1 MRTPV
6 RSSQFKRDVKKA
18 EKRGKQM
25 EKLRTLILLL
35 VQEQPLPEAYQDH
48 PLKGSWK
55 HHRGAHIEPDWI
67 LAYRIVG
74 NDLHLTRTG
83 THADLYSL

>member
-1 MRTPV
+1 MRIPV

-25 EKLRTLILLL
+25 GKLRDLILLL
-35 VQEQPLPEAYQDH
+35 IKKQPLPQAYLDH

-55 HHRGAHIEPDWI
+55 GHRGAHVEPDWI
-67 LAYRIVG
+67 LAYRIDG

>member
-1 MRTPV
+1 MRNPV

-25 EKLRTLILLL
+25 GKLRTLILMLI
-35 VQEQPLPEAYQDH
+35 QEQPLPQAYLDH

-55 HHRGAHIEPDWI
+55 GHRGAQIEPDWI
-67 LAYRIVG
+67 LACRIEG
-74 NDLHLTRTG
+74 DDLHLTRTG
-83 THADLYSL
+83 THADLFSL

>member
-1 MRTPV
+1 MLNPV

-25 EKLRTLILLL
+25 DKLRTLLFLLIH
-35 VQEQPLPEAYQDH
+35 EQPLPQAYQDH
-48 PLKGSWK
+48 PLKGTWK
-55 HHRGAHIEPDWI
+55 GHRGAHIEPDWI
-67 LAYRIVG
+67 LAYRIAD

-83 THADLYSL
+83 THADLYAL

>member
-18 EKRGKQM
+18 EQRGKQM
-25 EKLRTLILLL
+25 HKLRTALDLLL
-35 VQEQPLPEAYQDH
+35 QEQPLPQTYLDH

-55 HHRGAHIEPDWI
+55 GHRGAHIEPDWI
-67 LAYRIVG
+67 LVYRIEG

-83 THADLYSL
+83 THADLFSL

>member
-1 MRTPV
+1 MRNPV

-18 EKRGKQM
+18 EQRGKRM
-25 EKLRTLILLL
+25 DKLRALLHLLI
-35 VQEQPLPEAYQDH
+35 QEQPLPQACLDH

-55 HHRGAHIEPDWI
+55 GHRGAHIEPDWI
-67 LAYRIVG
+67 LVYRIDG

-83 THADLYSL
+83 THADLYAL

>member
-1 MRTPV
+1 MRIPV

-18 EKRGKQM
+18 EKRSKQM
-25 EKLRTLILLL
+25 GKLRTLILLL
-35 VQEQPLPEAYQDH
+35 IQAQPLPPAYLDH

-55 HHRGAHIEPDWI
+55 GHRGAHIEPDWI
-67 LAYRIVG
+67 LVYRIEG
-74 NDLHLTRTG
+74 SDLHLTRTG